1 MNCQFFK
8 SEPAHE
14 PISPL
19 ILDLRNR
26 IKSQKSEIAIAISLC
41 NMAAKL

>member
-8 SEPAHE
+8 PGPAHE

-19 ILDLRNR
+19 ALDLRNR

-41 NMAAKL
+41 NMTAKL